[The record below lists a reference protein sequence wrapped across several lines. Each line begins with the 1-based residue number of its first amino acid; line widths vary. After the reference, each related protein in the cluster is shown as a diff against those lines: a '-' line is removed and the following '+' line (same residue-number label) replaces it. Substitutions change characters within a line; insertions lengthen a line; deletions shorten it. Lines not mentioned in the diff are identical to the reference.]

1 VEETE
6 LDKSEEATPFKLKR
20 AREKGSVARSLDL
33 GFFASVS
40 AALGFLWIGGT
51 GFAFAIAQ
59 VSGKAFAAAPS
70 LVNGESA
77 LLAVIGQLFSPLL
90 FPLMAFAGSL
100 FAIALVLDFL
110 QVGPVFSATP
120 LKPDFNRLNPAQ
132 GLKRIFS
139 WRMAIEAFKALFK
152 LAVYSAIA
160 WLVIGSAIDA
170 GGQAISDG
178 ARLGGVIFS
187 ASLKLIMFC
196 AFAALGFAALDQ
208 IFVRREFAKKM
219 RMSRRELKREY
230 RDREGEPRMKQ
241 ARKQLHAEFSKIAKS
256 LRDVKGADIII
267 TNPEHYAVALRYDAD
282 RMTAPKIVS
291 RGAGGMA
298 QRIKRIGFTFGV
310 VTVREPLLARQ
321 LFFKGQLATEIPD
334 SFYQPVADLY
344 LRHNIKA
351 RVAA

>member
-1 VEETE
+1 MEEAE

-20 AREKGSVARSLDL
+20 AREKGAVARSLDL

-40 AALGFLWIGGT
+40 AALGFFWISGT
-51 GFAFAIAQ
+51 EFAFTVAQ
-59 VSGKAFAAAPS
+59 TSGQAFAAAPS
-70 LVNGESA
+70 LVNGQSA
-77 LLAVIGQLFSPLL
+77 LLGVVGQIFSPLV
-90 FPLMAFAGSL
+90 FPLMAFTGSL

-120 LKPDFNRLNPAQ
+120 LKPDFSRINPAK

-152 LAVYSAIA
+152 LAVYTTIA
-160 WLVIGSAIDA
+160 WVVITGAIDA

-178 ARLGGVIFS
+178 ARLGGVILS
-187 ASLKLIMFC
+187 SSLKLIMFC
-196 AFAALGFAALDQ
+196 ALAALGFAALDQ

-219 RMSRRELKREY
+219 RMSRRELKREH

-241 ARKQLHAEFSKIAKS
+241 ARKQLHAEFSKVARS

-267 TNPEHYAVALRYDAD
+267 TNPEHYAVALRYDAAN
-282 RMTAPKIVS
+282 MTAPKIVS

-321 LFFKGQLATEIPD
+321 LFLKGQLASEIPD
-334 SFYQPVADLY
+334 IFYQPVADLY
-344 LRHNIKA
+344 LRHNIKTK
-351 RVAA
+351 VAA

>member
-1 VEETE
+1 MEETE

-20 AREKGSVARSLDL
+20 AREKGAVARSMDL
-33 GFFASVS
+33 GFFAAIA

-51 GFAFAIAQ
+51 ELAFSIARA
-59 VSGKAFAAAPS
+59 SGQAFAAAPL
-70 LVNGESA
+70 LVDGQSM
-77 LLAVIGQLFSPLL
+77 LVAVIGRVFSPVV

-110 QVGPVFSATP
+110 QVGPVFSVTP
-120 LKPDFNRLNPAQ
+120 LKPDFGRINPAK
-132 GLKRIFS
+132 GLKRLFS

-152 LAVYSAIA
+152 LAVYSTIA
-160 WLVIGSAIDA
+160 WLVIGGTIDT

-178 ARLGGVIFS
+178 ARLAGVILS
-187 ASLKLIMFC
+187 ATLRLMMFC
-196 AFAALGFAALDQ
+196 AIAALGFAALDQ

-267 TNPEHYAVALRYDAD
+267 TNPEHFAVALRYDANK
-282 RMTAPKIVS
+282 MLAPKIVS

-298 QRIKRIGFTFGV
+298 QRIKRIAFTFGV
-310 VTVREPLLARQ
+310 ITVREPALARQ
-321 LFFKGQLATEIPD
+321 LFYKGRLSSEIPD
-334 SFYQPVADLY
+334 DFYQPVADLY
-344 LRHNIKA
+344 LRYNIKA
-351 RVAA
+351 KASA